1 MFLAL
6 ARRVNMHDATTSQSE
21 SNRIKMFVRTSGIT
35 YLFYMETNLIEL
47 SQITEIEL
55 DGVDRRDY
63 PDFCDAFICAA
74 VWKDSGKA
82 LTNKELEQIDSSELN
97 VLIHERLF

>member
-1 MFLAL
+1 M
-6 ARRVNMHDATTSQSE
+6 
-21 SNRIKMFVRTSGIT
+21 GG
-35 YLFYMETNLIEL
+35 MEYVLSMERNLIDL

-82 LTNKELEQIDSSELN
+82 LTNEELERVDADGVHEL
-97 VLIHERLF
+97 VHQRLF